1 LHINSLGIELVWLLV
16 VRAW

>member
-1 LHINSLGIELVWLLV
+1 LYINSLGIELVWLLV